1 MIRYLTLD
9 EIIHLHQLLLQ
20 QSGGAPG
27 LRDLRAL
34 ESAVAQPM
42 ITFDGFDLYVTL
54 ADKASALA
62 FSLINNHPFIDGNK
76 LIGHAAMETMLV
88 LNEHSIEASI
98 DEQERI
104 IMGVAS
110 GTFDRV
116 VFTSWLH
123 EHLV

>member
-1 MIRYLTLD
+1 M
-9 EIIHLHQLLLQ
+9 
-20 QSGGAPG
+20 
-27 LRDLRAL
+27 RDLGAL

-42 ITFDGFDLYVTL
+42 MTFDGLDLYVTL
-54 ADKASALA
+54 VDKASALA

-76 LIGHAAMETMLV
+76 RIGHAAMETMLV
-88 LNEHSIEASI
+88 LNGHFIEASI

-110 GTFDRV
+110 GTIDRV

-123 EHLV
+123 EHLAETI